1 MHKSGV
7 DEMEN
12 NINMP
17 VETEWTDADIVSD
30 FKLYNDKKIVAKRYC
45 ITVKEVTEILKRCP
59 DV

>member
-17 VETEWTDADIVSD
+17 VETEWTDADIV
-30 FKLYNDKKIVAKRYC
+30 L
-45 ITVKEVTEILKRCP
+45 L
-59 DV
+59 